1 MILALFVPFATAS
14 GALRPQ
20 RPQLIESAAPD
31 DIVYY
36 FGVGSNMLRS
46 KIVNR
51 GLNGSTIDLMDF
63 QPAVVKAHRLG
74 FTMRGFPPLEPGM
87 GSLEPCEAAAEDGQD
102 SECHGALCTMRAAE
116 YEKLW
121 MSEGGGQPNPGYEEI
136 VVQATPYG
144 MTEEHAVPALALRT
158 RPHARLSV
166 DACPSPRYMAL
177 LIGGATELGLQDAYI
192 DRLRAIQVQVVPG
205 WLRVLGV
212 HYLFLVTQLF
222 RLKGHG
228 PALVR
233 ALSSLLWRAYV
244 PSTCQNAVR
253 RWAGDL
259 GTAVLLLPGAIIG
272 SLIRLALHVSGSPVP
287 PMLKAVMAPPAP
299 MATATPPASETVT
312 ERVAASSATA

>member
-1 MILALFVPFATAS
+1 MILALIVPFTTAS
-14 GALRPQ
+14 GASRPQ
-20 RPQLIESAAPD
+20 RPHLIESAAPD

-51 GLNGSTIDLMDF
+51 GLNGSTIDLIDF

-74 FTMRGFPPLEPGM
+74 FTMRGIPPLEPGM
-87 GSLEPCEAAAEDGQD
+87 GSLEPCETAAEDGQE
-102 SECHGALCTMRAAE
+102 SECHGALCTMRADE

-121 MSEGGGQPNPGYEEI
+121 LSEGGGQPNPGYEE
-136 VVQATPYG
+136 VVVRATPYG
-144 MTEEHAVPALALRT
+144 MTEEQAVPALALRT

-177 LIGGATELGLQDAYI
+177 LIGGATELGLQEAYV
-192 DRLRAIQVQVVPG
+192 DKLRATQVQLVPG
-205 WLRVLGV
+205 WLRALGV
-212 HYLFLVTQLF
+212 HYLFLVTWLF
-222 RLKGHG
+222 RVRGHG

-244 PSTCQNAVR
+244 PSTCSKAVR

-259 GTAVLLLPGAIIG
+259 VTGLLLLPGATVG
-272 SLIRLALHVSGSPVP
+272 ALIRLAMHLSGAPLP
-287 PMLKAVMAPPAP
+287 PMLAALMAPSPTAKP
-299 MATATPPASETVT
+299 PEGATAT
-312 ERVAASSATA
+312 AASTTTSSA